1 MDEGL
6 ADKHEDQNGES
17 QDKWTEVVDP
27 DGEDP
32 GQQDTREPSDIV
44 VVGTHDK
51 NNEEPPSPNEES
63 RETFSTSMME
73 DTSKHNMDL
82 VQELLEEED
91 KVSQHNMLLQAK
103 LAFYFSKKT
112 PEQEDPQVCTQDY
125 DRCVNLLEDWRRQH
139 AAQLVSAQQ
148 QEVELRLHCQREQ
161 DKVEDEWRA
170 LLALKKKL
178 AVPLVSRRLGQEAAQ
193 ARVEATLESERLV
206 REELRSLRVKHG
218 SLKSAVRRLE
228 AELRDEEEEQAGD
241 HLQLRFEQLLADK
254 MQQRKVFEQRS
265 QEAFKLHKKMKRT
278 LELLSSA
285 KEKLHRSRTE
295 VLSKREQLA
304 QLDATMAAKRD
315 LLARTK
321 RACSRLQRHN
331 MDLEHDA
338 GLLGHR
344 MLLRDFGITA
354 CASKLLQDKVDR
366 LKSRLE
372 EMLSTKTSIA

>member
-6 ADKHEDQNGES
+6 ADKHEDQNGGS
-17 QDKWTEVVDP
+17 QDKWTEDVDP

-44 VVGTHDK
+44 VVRTHDK
-51 NNEEPPSPNEES
+51 NNEEPSRTNEES
-63 RETFSTSMME
+63 TETFSTSMTE
-73 DTSKHNMDL
+73 DTSQHNMDL
-82 VQELLEEED
+82 VQELLEEGD
-91 KVSQHNMLLQAK
+91 KVSQHNRLLQAQ

-112 PEQEDPQVCTQDY
+112 PEQEHPQVFTQDY
-125 DRCVNLLEDWRRQH
+125 DRCVNLLEDWRTQH
-139 AAQLVSAQQ
+139 AFQLVSAQQ
-148 QEVELRLHCQREQ
+148 QEVDMRLHCQEEQ
-161 DKVEDEWRA
+161 EKVEDEWRA
-170 LLALKKKL
+170 LLTLKKKL
-178 AVPLVSRRLGQEAAQ
+178 AVPLLSRRLGQEAAE

-228 AELRDEEEEQAGD
+228 EELHDEEEEQAGD
-241 HLQLRFEQLLADK
+241 HLQLQFEQLLADK
-254 MQQRKVFEQRS
+254 MQQRKVFEQRR
-265 QEAFKLHKKMKRT
+265 QEALRLHKKMKRI

-285 KEKLHRSRTE
+285 KEKLHRSRTG

-321 RACSRLQRHN
+321 RACSCLQRHN
-331 MDLEHDA
+331 ADLEHDA

-344 MLLRDFGITA
+344 MLLRDFGVTA
-354 CASKLLQDKVDR
+354 GASKLLQDEVDK
-366 LKSRLE
+366 LKSRLQE
-372 EMLSTKTSIA
+372 TLSTKTSIT